1 VAKDFVLYRR
11 RRSRISCQ
19 TAITTMVGV
28 KSMIAVVLSKA
39 RIAALNV
46 SLINPTLLPR
56 AASPLCRY
64 IVKFCGKREKGS
76 ASSWLAEPRF
86 G

>member
-1 VAKDFVLYRR
+1 MAKDFVLYSR

-19 TAITTMVGV
+19 TAITTIVGV

-39 RIAALNV
+39 RIASLNV
-46 SLINPTLLPR
+46 SLINPPLLPR
-56 AASPLCRY
+56 AASPLCQY
-64 IVKFCGKREKGS
+64 IVKVYGKREKGR